1 MMYLSLAPFS
11 EYQPTSQP
19 QLALSCNIPPFLYR
33 LCHFKPPAQHPHSHT
48 TNPWEADTKS
58 VCVCVCVSVLSCFMR
73 ISSIATVNALK
84 RRGTA
89 GRDQCLCSLRM
100 RGEIKEKVGEWK
112 QEGER
117 ERAREGENKRE
128 RERVPLRLKA
138 GARSLWSSKT
148 VTFAWTT
155 VSSHGDPA
163 NMA

>member
-19 QLALSCNIPPFLYR
+19 QLALL
-33 LCHFKPPAQHPHSHT
+33 QHPTVPLPALPFQTAGSTPTQPHNLPLRSWH
-48 TNPWEADTKS
+48 W
-58 VCVCVCVSVLSCFMR
+58 VCVCVRVLSCFMR
-73 ISSIATVNALK
+73 ISNIATVNALK

-89 GRDQCLCSLRM
+89 GRDQCLCSPRI

-112 QEGER
+112 WER
-117 ERAREGENKRE
+117 EREGENKRE
-128 RERVPLRLKA
+128 KERVSLRLKA